1 MSNFQLAHQYY
12 SQSLITLA
20 NPISE
25 SFVNVRKSSVT
36 NCQSIRQSGKENQLE
51 NLKKNLNTLESIKT
65 MLNLIKESHDPLVN
79 CRNSIE
85 NLLNKSNNQ
94 VLEPNASGI
103 FQRSDDSEEDSN
115 SEKWDDE
122 EIVVG

>member
-25 SFVNVRKSSVT
+25 SFVNVRNSSVT